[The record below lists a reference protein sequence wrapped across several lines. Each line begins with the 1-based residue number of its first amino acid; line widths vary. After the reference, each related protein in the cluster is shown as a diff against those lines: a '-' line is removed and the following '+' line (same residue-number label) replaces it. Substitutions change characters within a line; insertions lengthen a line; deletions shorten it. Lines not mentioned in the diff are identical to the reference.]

1 MRMRKRNGTIS
12 KLLVGL
18 AVTVA
23 LGFGATRTPEDG
35 QETAVVYESSQESG
49 DSAPEGAASTES
61 SDPTQSTSETENEH
75 IPDNTQAEM
84 EIHFI
89 DVEQGDA
96 TLIKVDGHYM
106 LIDAGDNSMG
116 TKVQL
121 YLTKQGV
128 KKLDYLILTHTDAD
142 HIGGADVVVTKF
154 DIDTIFMGDYKKDN
168 KTYNELI
175 EAMKYKSLTY
185 VIPEVGAQYQLG
197 DATFTIL
204 GPKEI
209 YDDPNNTSVAL
220 KLTHGENTF
229 LFSGDAEAE
238 AEADILA
245 TGLDLDV
252 DVYHAGHHGS
262 STSSTT
268 EFLDAMT
275 PEYAVISCKEGN
287 SYGHPHAE
295 TLINFRAKG
304 IQVFRTDEQGSVVAT
319 SDGEEITW
327 NCAPSETWQAGE
339 RGK

>member
-1 MRMRKRNGTIS
+1 MRMRKRSGTIS

-35 QETAVVYESSQESG
+35 QETIVLESSSN
-49 DSAPEGAASTES
+49 A
-61 SDPTQSTSETENEH
+61 ETENSS
-75 IPDNTQAEM
+75 TQVEVSESSAQSGEKEIAVSNPTTSEM

-128 KKLDYLILTHTDAD
+128 KKLDYLVLTHTDAD

-185 VIPEVGAQYQLG
+185 AIPEVGAQYQLG

-304 IQVFRTDEQGSVVAT
+304 IQVFRTDEQGSVVAF
-319 SDGEEITW
+319 SDGEKITW

>member
-1 MRMRKRNGTIS
+1 MRMRKRNGMVS

-23 LGFGATRTPEDG
+23 LGFGATRTPEES
-35 QETAVVYESSQESG
+35 QESAVMYESSQESTVLPES
-49 DSAPEGAASTES
+49 DSTTVENSTAVE
-61 SDPTQSTSETENEH
+61 DSTTS
-75 IPDNTQAEM
+75 EM

-121 YLTKQGV
+121 YLSKQGV
-128 KKLDYLILTHTDAD
+128 EKLDYLILTHTDAD

-168 KTYNELI
+168 KTYEELI
-175 EAMKYKSLTY
+175 NAMKSRSMTY
-185 VIPEVGAQYQLG
+185 AIPEVGAQYQLG

-204 GPKEI
+204 APKEI
-209 YDDPNNTSVAL
+209 YDDPNNTSIAL

-252 DVYHAGHHGS
+252 DVYKVGHHGS
-262 STSSTT
+262 SSSSTV

-304 IQVFRTDEQGSVVAT
+304 IQVFRTDEQGSVVAF
-319 SDGEEITW
+319 SDGQKITW

-339 RGK
+339 RGQ